1 MIPVEKPSK
10 GVPKLSLLSEDF
22 LKIVDTKSKRKPII
36 QDIYDAI
43 IDKGYFN
50 QDIRTDKFKKLKLK
64 AQSLHLELL
73 FEVNTYFAKNV
84 NDKQFMEFV
93 DKQGEFKN
101 NLLLCEQS
109 DEIEKWYEIIKKSI
123 TAFNILKKSLKK

>member
-1 MIPVEKPSK
+1 M
-10 GVPKLSLLSEDF
+10 
-22 LKIVDTKSKRKPII
+22 KIVDTKSKRKPII

-109 DEIEKWYEIIKKSI
+109 DELEKWYEIIKKSI

>member
-1 MIPVEKPSK
+1 MTILIKIAVQVFHFKFPSD
-10 GVPKLSLLSEDF
+10 DF
-22 LKIVDTKSKRKPII
+22 LELVPTKGKRKPII

-84 NDKQFMEFV
+84 NDKQFIEFV

-101 NLLLCEQS
+101 DLLVCEQS
-109 DEIEKWYEIIKKSI
+109 DELEKWHEIIKKSI
-123 TAFNILKKSLKK
+123 IAFNL